1 MKNRKLSIFIIVTAV
16 LAAGLFALNQTS
28 VVSAASFSGRG
39 PGGKGGPGEPGSPN
53 GNGQTSAQAGT
64 GLALTPLS
72 GEETEAL
79 QSAIL
84 EEYGAL
90 NLYESVMEQLG
101 DVYPFNQIALAEQ
114 QHVNAL
120 VLQAEKYG
128 VTVPQNPGLEVST
141 VFTTLQ
147 EACQMGVEAEVA
159 DAELYNALISVTT
172 HTDLLRV
179 YSNLQ
184 TASLENHLPVFQIC
198 D

>member
-1 MKNRKLSIFIIVTAV
+1 MKNNKLSIFIILTAI

-28 VVSAASFSGRG
+28 IVSAASFSGRG
-39 PGGKGGPGEPGSPN
+39 PGGQGGPGAPN
-53 GNGQTSAQAGT
+53 GTGQGPAQAGT

-79 QSAIL
+79 QTAIL

-90 NLYESVMEQLG
+90 NLYQSVMEQLG

-120 VLQAEKYG
+120 VLQAEKYNI
-128 VTVPQNPGLEVST
+128 TIPQNPGLEVRT

-147 EACQMGVEAEVA
+147 EACQMGVKVETA
-159 DAELYNALISVTT
+159 DVELYNELIAVTA

-184 TASLENHLPVFQIC
+184 TASLENHLTAFQIC